1 MDTYMKKRI
10 LRVLA
15 LLMACLL
22 SLLATVSC
30 ANKHGKPLLTLEKD
44 GISVS
49 ISVNVYQ
56 FMMTRMKGSL
66 AVYGYTANG
75 VSATADAFW
84 DYKDTFKGDNLQT
97 IDEYYRDCILD
108 NCKTYL
114 VALYLFEKEGLSLSA
129 SAEEKIEEKLFEL
142 LRTDGN
148 GSKTKLNTVLSAYGV
163 NYDILKEI
171 YTIEAKVQAVQ
182 EHLYGK
188 NASKLGENVKDQFL
202 NENYVHFRQIFLA
215 SYRYVYEKDAN
226 GDTIYYYTDAA
237 NKSHIYYDVH
247 NGVKDERTGT
257 AVKDKNGDDVYYVND
272 GQYKSIAYD
281 AIHGEPAYVPTKDGK
296 DYETQNLTAEELK
309 KLEEEA
315 NGLYAELQGTNAA
328 TFEAVMEERSDD
340 MATVGEYNDGY
351 YLQKDL
357 DYTASGEKFMYL
369 DKIVT
374 ALADMEDGEIA
385 LISSN
390 FGYHIIRKYPHSP
403 KAYEAEENKTWFEDF
418 STNLITKLFLNEC
431 QSHYS
436 DIALQDKVFATAPT
450 MKAVK
455 PNYYY

>member
-1 MDTYMKKRI
+1 MKRRI
-10 LRVLA
+10 SRMLA
-15 LLMACLL
+15 LILACLMIM
-22 SLLATVSC
+22 LATASC
-30 ANKHGKPLLTLEKD
+30 ANKHGKPMLTLKKD

-75 VSATADAFW
+75 VSATADTFW
-84 DYKDTFKGDNLQT
+84 DYKDTFNGTDLQT
-97 IDEYYRDCILD
+97 IDDYYRDCILD

-114 VALYLFEKEGLSLSA
+114 VALYLFEKEGLTLSA

-142 LRTDGN
+142 LRTDGD
-148 GSKTKLNTVLSAYGV
+148 GSKTKLNTVLAAYGV
-163 NYDILKEI
+163 NYDILKEV
-171 YTIEAKVQAVQ
+171 YTIEAKVTAVQ

-188 NASKLGENVKDQFL
+188 DGAKLGYNVKDEFL

-226 GDTIYYYTDAA
+226 GDTIYYYTDEN
-237 NKSHIYYDVH
+237 NKDHIYYDVH
-247 NGVKDERTGT
+247 NGVKDERNGE
-257 AVKDKNGDDVYYVND
+257 AVKDKNGDVIYYVND
-272 GQYKSIAYD
+272 GEYKKIAYD
-281 AIHGEPAYVPTKDGK
+281 AYNGEPAYVPTKDGT
-296 DYETQNLTAEELK
+296 DYQTENLTAEELE

-315 NGLYAELQGTNAA
+315 NKLYEELQGKNAA
-328 TFEAVMEERSDD
+328 IFEAVMEERSDD
-340 MATVGEYNDGY
+340 MATIDDYNDGY

-357 DYTASGEKFMYL
+357 DYTASGDKFLYL
-369 DKIVT
+369 DKIVS

-385 LISSN
+385 LVPSN
-390 FGYHIIRKYPHSP
+390 FGYHIIRKYPHTA
-403 KAYEAEENKTWFEDF
+403 KAYEMEENKTWFEDF
-418 STNLITKLFLNEC
+418 SSNLITELFLTEC
-431 QSHYS
+431 QTHYP
-436 DIALQDKVFATAPT
+436 DIVLQDKVYATAPT